1 MRVATY
7 FLDSSA
13 VVKRYVR
20 ETGTPWVRNV
30 TSATNG
36 TFLYLS
42 RITDVEVTA
51 AIARRRG
58 QPTPSIADA
67 TSALNQFQVDFTQDY
82 RITELTAS
90 MLGQAAILAN
100 KYVLR
105 AYDAVQLA
113 SALEIHRLEP
123 SLMLISADREL
134 NTAAMAEGIAVD
146 DPNAHP

>member
-1 MRVATY
+1 VATY

-20 ETGTPWVRNV
+20 ETGTSWVRNG
-30 TSATNG
+30 TSAPPGN
-36 TFLYLS
+36 FLYLS
-42 RITDVEVTA
+42 RIADVEVTA

-58 QPTPSIADA
+58 QPTLSIAEA
-67 TSALNQFQVDFTQDY
+67 AFALNQFRVDFTQDY

-90 MLGQAAILAN
+90 LLGQAAILADTHA
-100 KYVLR
+100 LR

-123 SLMLISADREL
+123 SLTLISADQEL
-134 NTAAMAEGIAVD
+134 NAAAKAEGIVVD